1 MNELIFKEQLIEN
14 WIKIL
19 LIISAF
25 LIFTARLISG
35 RKFQFLISFWKIRSY
50 FIYKSGTSIPFF
62 TSLNSLMFIVRVI
75 VFSLFLTI
83 YLFPYKFSEFQFSNY
98 LIISGIISFYIISKY
113 FIEQIVSIIFNFRNY
128 LKEIN
133 RYRIGLKNLISLH
146 FYFYLII
153 LIFNPISNIAT
164 IILSFVLYFIYLF
177 FSSNFIFKKYYN
189 NNLKSLVY
197 FILYLCTFEIAPAT
211 IVMLQAFKQ

>member
-1 MNELIFKEQLIEN
+1 MNELIFKEELIEN

-19 LIISAF
+19 LIITAF
-25 LIFTARLISG
+25 LIFNAKLISG
-35 RKFQFLISFWKIRSY
+35 RKFQFLISFWNIHRY
-50 FIYKSGTSIPFF
+50 FIYKSGSSIPFF

-98 LIISGIISFYIISKY
+98 LIISGIISIYILFKY
-113 FIEQIVSIIFNFRNY
+113 FIEQIMSVIFNFKNY

-146 FYFYLII
+146 LYFYLII
-153 LIFNPISNIAT
+153 LIFNPMSNKAT

-177 FSSNFIFKKYYN
+177 FSSKFIFKKYYN

-211 IVMLQAFKQ
+211 IVMLQAFK